1 MRIIWL
7 KIMFF
12 IGVLVIIAGSLSYG
26 AQDRATSLM
35 DQDYFPLVHEALQEA
50 KESIYAVMHIMEIGV
65 GIKDNPAEVLVQ
77 DLIDAHQ
84 RGVKVKVILDKN
96 LPEVEEV
103 LGGYERVGNKND
115 NAYKLLKSKGLNVT
129 FDSPDVITGSC
140 VVVIDSYISIIGSTY
155 WSYQGLVENFE
166 SSSMIESKEVAKVR
180 MDYIHKIEAEI
191 DKH

>member
-1 MRIIWL
+1 
-7 KIMFF
+7 
-12 IGVLVIIAGSLSYG
+12 
-26 AQDRATSLM
+26 M
-35 DQDYFPLVHEALQEA
+35 DSND
-50 KESIYAVMHIMEIGV
+50 V
-65 GIKDNPAEVLVQ
+65 GIKDNPAEVLVH

-103 LGGYERVGNKND
+103 LGDYERVGNKND

-129 FDSPDVITGSC
+129 FDSPEVITGAC
-140 VVVIDSYISIIGSTY
+140 AVVIDGYISIIGSAY

-191 DKH
+191 AK

>member
-1 MRIIWL
+1 
-7 KIMFF
+7 MFF

-50 KESIYAVMHIMEIGV
+50 KESIYVVMHIMEIDV

>member
-1 MRIIWL
+1 MRIIWI
-7 KIMFF
+7 KVMFF
-12 IGVLVIIAGSLSYG
+12 IGVLVIITSSLSYG
-26 AQDRATSLM
+26 AQGRATSLM
-35 DQDYFPLVHEALQEA
+35 DQDYFPLVHEALQDA
-50 KESIYAVMHIMEIGV
+50 KESIYVVMHIMEIDV
-65 GIKDNPAEVLVQ
+65 GIKDNPAEVLVH

-103 LGGYERVGNKND
+103 LGDYERVGNKND

-129 FDSPDVITGSC
+129 FDSPEVITGAC
-140 VVVIDSYISIIGSTY
+140 AVVIDGYISIIGSAY

-191 DKH
+191 AK